1 MKAWINGKTLLGM
14 IFLAVGLVL
23 LRTTYLERPAFF
35 TDPNELGSLTYPRY
49 LIFGWIAA
57 SVLYLV
63 TPAKSKD
70 WANLRRSLPGLAIV
84 TGTIA
89 LYIIMFEWLGLVA
102 STFLFLAVFFQVM
115 GYRDLRRGL
124 PIAAF
129 CAVLAW
135 LVFEKLLEVPM
146 PQAFWTD
153 FL

>member
-1 MKAWINGKTLLGM
+1 MKTWINGKTVLGI
-14 IFLAVGLVL
+14 IFLVVGLVL
-23 LRTTYLERPAFF
+23 LRATYLDRPAFF
-35 TDPNELGSLTYPRY
+35 TDPNELGPLTYPRY
-49 LIFGWIAA
+49 LLFGWIAA
-57 SVLYLV
+57 SALYLV
-63 TPAKSKD
+63 APVKPRD
-70 WANLRRSLPGLAIV
+70 WSNLRRSLPGLAVV
-84 TGTIA
+84 TASIA
-89 LYIIMFEWLGLVA
+89 LYILMFEWLGLVA
-102 STFLFLAVFFQVM
+102 STFLFLVLFFQVM